1 MNRRALLTALLLV
14 STASASCAPQAA
26 TGEPAAASFQPAA
39 AQGTVGVDLAGID
52 RSTAPGDGFDQY
64 ANGAW
69 RARTEIPAD
78 RSRIGSFLSAA
89 LLVEQR
95 NIDIIA
101 GAGRTSPAPGTDA
114 RRIADYYA
122 AWLDRAAIE
131 RRGTDPLQP
140 HLDRIRAIADRRDL
154 SAALGASMRADVDP
168 LNATSFGTENLFG
181 VFVAQGLQEPNR
193 NLAYLLQ
200 GGLGLP
206 DREYYLS
213 DTPEMTQVRDAYRTY
228 IGRMLALIG
237 VPDAPARAAR
247 IFDLETKIARAHV
260 DAVAAQDPHRVQTW
274 ARSEFATRAPGIEW
288 DAFFAGAGL
297 AGEERIVAWHAEP
310 IRGLSALVASEPL
323 DTWKDWFA
331 FHTASRMAAVLPQAY
346 DDLRFSFYGRVLA
359 GQQQQR
365 PLDRR
370 AIQATSNALLDAVG
384 RIYVERHF
392 PPSAK
397 ADVEAMVRNIVE
409 AFDRRLTGLDWMAP
423 ETLREARRKVE
434 TVTVGIGYPERWRDY
449 SALDIRA
456 DDAFGNAWRAQEFE
470 YRHQLAKL
478 GQSVDRGEWWLGA
491 HTVNAVF
498 LPLQNAMNFPAG
510 ILEPPF
516 YDRNADPAY
525 NYGAIGAV
533 IGHEISHSFD
543 NLGAEFDAEGRLRNW
558 WTSEDMA
565 HFREASQALVRQY
578 DGYEPFAGLHLN
590 GELTLGENIADLA
603 GLAAAYDAWRAS
615 LDGREPPVIDGLTG
629 DQRFFL
635 GYANAH
641 RESTREAALRNLIAT
656 DGHSP
661 GRYRVETVRNL
672 DAWYRAFNVQPGQ
685 RLYLA
690 PEQRVRIW

>member
-1 MNRRALLTALLLV
+1 MPRTARLAALLLAATAAA
-14 STASASCAPQAA
+14 SYAASAQTSN
-26 TGEPAAASFQPAA
+26 PAAASGQAS
-39 AQGTVGVDLAGID
+39 VGVDLAGID
-52 RSTAPGDGFDQY
+52 RNVAPGDSFDRY
-64 ANGAW
+64 ANGGW

-78 RSRIGSFLSAA
+78 RSRIGSFVTAA

-95 NIDIIA
+95 NVDIIA
-101 GAGRTSPAPGTDA
+101 GAERTNPAVGTDA
-114 RRIADYYA
+114 RRIADYHA
-122 AWLDRAAIE
+122 AWMDRAAIE
-131 RRGTDPLQP
+131 RRGVAPLQP
-140 HLDRIRAIADRRDL
+140 HLQRIRAIASRRDL
-154 SAALGASMRADVDP
+154 SVALGASMRADVDP

-181 VFVAQGLQEPNR
+181 VFVAQGLQEPNE

-206 DREYYLS
+206 DRDYYLS
-213 DTPEMTQVRDAYRTY
+213 DTPAMTRVREAYRTY
-228 IGRMLALIG
+228 IGQMLTLMGI
-237 VPDAPARAAR
+237 PDAEARAGR
-247 IFDLETKIARAHV
+247 IFELETKIARAHV

-274 ARSEFATRAPGIEW
+274 TRGEFAARAPGIDW
-288 DAFFAGAGL
+288 DAFFDGASL

-323 DTWKDWFA
+323 DAWKDWFA
-331 FHTASRMAAVLPQAY
+331 FHTANRMTAVLPQAY
-346 DDLRFSFYGRVLA
+346 DELSFSFYGRTLA

-370 AIQATSNALLDAVG
+370 AIQATSNALVDAVG
-384 RIYVERHF
+384 KIYVERHF
-392 PPSAK
+392 PASAK
-397 ADVEAMVRNIVE
+397 ADVDAMVRNIVQ
-409 AFDRRLTGLDWMAP
+409 AFDRRLTSLTWMAP

-449 SALDIRA
+449 SGLEIRA
-456 DDAFGNAWRAQEFE
+456 DDAFGNAWRAEAFE

-478 GQSVDRGEWWLGA
+478 DQPVERGEWWLGA

-516 YDRNADPAY
+516 YDRTADPAY
-525 NYGAIGAV
+525 NYGAIGSV

-558 WTSEDMA
+558 WTSADMA

-578 DGYEPFAGLHLN
+578 SAYEPFTGLRLN

-603 GLAAAYDAWRAS
+603 GLAAAYDAYHAS
-615 LDGREPPVIDGLTG
+615 LGGRPAPVINGLTG

-641 RESTREAALRNLIAT
+641 RESTREAALRNLIAA

-672 DAWYRAFNVQPGQ
+672 DAWYRAFDVRSGQ
-685 RLYLA
+685 AMYLP

>member
-1 MNRRALLTALLLV
+1 MPRLARLAALLLATSAAAGFAAV
-14 STASASCAPQAA
+14 SQSPNP
-26 TGEPAAASFQPAA
+26 PAAAAHA
-39 AQGTVGVDLAGID
+39 GVGVDLAGID
-52 RSTAPGDGFDQY
+52 KAARPGDGFDQY
-64 ANGAW
+64 ANGGW

-78 RSRIGSFLSAA
+78 RSRIGSFLTAA

-101 GAGRTSPAPGTDA
+101 GAARSNPAPGTDG
-114 RRIADYYA
+114 RRIADYHA
-122 AWLDRAAIE
+122 AYLDRATIE
-131 RRGTDPLQP
+131 RRGIAPLQP
-140 HLDRIRAIADRRDL
+140 HLQRIQAIANRRDL
-154 SAALGASMRADVDP
+154 SAAIGASMRADVDP
-168 LNATSFGTENLFG
+168 LNATSFGTENLLG

-206 DREYYLS
+206 DRDYYLS
-213 DTPEMTQVRDAYRTY
+213 ETPEMTQVRDAYRTY
-228 IGRMLALIG
+228 IGQMLSLMG
-237 VPDAPARAAR
+237 LPDAEARAAR

-274 ARSEFATRAPGIEW
+274 ARGEFAARAPGIDW
-288 DAFFAGAGL
+288 DAFFEGASLSGQ
-297 AGEERIVAWHAEP
+297 ERIVAWHAEP
-310 IRGLSALVASEPL
+310 IRGISALVASEPL
-323 DTWKDWFA
+323 DAWKDWFA

-346 DDLRFSFYGRVLA
+346 DDLRFSFYGRTLA

-370 AIQATSNALLDAVG
+370 AIQATGNALLDAVG

-392 PPSAK
+392 PASAK
-397 ADVEAMVRNIVE
+397 ADIDAMVRNIVQ
-409 AFDRRLTGLDWMAP
+409 AFDRRLTGLTWMAP

-434 TVTVGIGYPERWRDY
+434 TVTVGVGYPEHWRDY
-449 SALDIRA
+449 SSLEIRA
-456 DDAFGNAWRAQEFE
+456 DDAFGNAWRAEEEE
-470 YRHQLAKL
+470 YRHQIAKL
-478 GQSVDRGEWWLGA
+478 GQPVERGEWWLGA

-516 YDRNADPAY
+516 YDRNADAAY
-525 NYGAIGAV
+525 NYGAIGSI

-558 WTSEDMA
+558 WTSADMA
-565 HFREASQALVRQY
+565 HFREASQKLVRQY
-578 DGYEPFAGLHLN
+578 NSYEPFPGLHLN

-603 GLAAAYDAWRAS
+603 GLAAAYDAYHAS
-615 LDGREPPVIDGLTG
+615 LGGRPAPVIDGLTG

-641 RESTREAALRNLIAT
+641 RESTREASLRNLIAT

-661 GRYRVETVRNL
+661 GRYRIETVRNL
-672 DAWYRAFNVQPGQ
+672 DAWYRAFNVRPGQ

-690 PEQRVRIW
+690 PDARVRIW

>member
-1 MNRRALLTALLLV
+1 MHRLSRLGLVLVVTTGLATAAF
-14 STASASCAPQAA
+14 SAQSPTAAPAP
-26 TGEPAAASFQPAA
+26 GHS
-39 AQGTVGVDLAGID
+39 GVGVDLAGID
-52 RSTAPGDGFDQY
+52 RDAAPGDGFDRY

-78 RSRIGSFLSAA
+78 RSRIGSFLTAA
-89 LLVEQR
+89 MLVEQR
-95 NIDIIA
+95 NVDIIA
-101 GAGRTSPAPGTDA
+101 GASRSNPAPGTDA
-114 RRIADYYA
+114 RRIADYHA
-122 AWLDRAAIE
+122 AFLDRAAIE
-131 RRGTDPLQP
+131 RRGIAPLRP
-140 HLDRIRAIADRRDL
+140 HLERIRSIASRRDL

-168 LNATSFGTENLFG
+168 LNATAFGTENLFG

-193 NLAYLLQ
+193 NFAYLLQ

-213 DTPEMTQVRDAYRTY
+213 ETPEMRRVRDGYQAYV
-228 IGRMLALIG
+228 GQMLALMG
-237 VPDAPARAAR
+237 VADAEDRAAR
-247 IFDLETKIARAHV
+247 IIDLEIKIARAHV

-274 ARSEFATRAPGIEW
+274 GRAEFAARAPGIDW
-288 DAFFAGAGL
+288 DAFLGSARL
-297 AGEERIVAWHAEP
+297 ADEERIIAWHAEP
-310 IRGLSALVASEPL
+310 IRGISALVASEPL

-331 FHTASRMAAVLPQAY
+331 FHTASRMAAMLPQAY

-370 AIQATSNALLDAVG
+370 AIQATSNALVDAVG
-384 RIYVERHF
+384 KIYVERHF
-392 PPSAK
+392 PASAK
-397 ADVEAMVRNIVE
+397 ADVDEMVRNIVQ
-409 AFDRRLTGLDWMAP
+409 AFDRRLTGLTWMAP

-434 TVTVGIGYPERWRDY
+434 TVTVGIGYPERWRGY
-449 SALDIRA
+449 SGLEIRD
-456 DDAFGNAWRAQEFE
+456 DDAFGNAWRAAEAE
-470 YRHQLAKL
+470 YRHQLGKL
-478 GQSVDRGEWWLGA
+478 GRPVDRGEWWLGA

-510 ILEPPF
+510 ILEAPF
-516 YDRNADPAY
+516 YDRTADPAY
-525 NYGAIGAV
+525 NYGAIGSV

-603 GLAAAYDAWRAS
+603 GLAAAYDAYRAS
-615 LDGREPPVIDGLTG
+615 LGGRPAPVIGGLTA

-635 GYANAH
+635 GFASAH
-641 RESTREAALRNLIAT
+641 RESAREAALRNLIAT
-656 DGHSP
+656 DSHSP
-661 GRYRVETVRNL
+661 GRYRIETVRNL
-672 DAWYRAFNVQPGQ
+672 QAWYDAFDVRPGQ
-685 RLYLA
+685 ALYLA
-690 PEQRVRIW
+690 PADRVSVW